1 MRCHLL
7 THCCSCTVQSAARAA
22 SSNVL
27 YTPTYI
33 TWSPEE
39 QRKGGGLAFEL
50 PPVLLPSTVGVALTI
65 FGPYLPP
72 LASFVHETVPVFQVR
87 SFLGGACFVGSS
99 ALVHRRGCSFSFGGV
114 VGVGGRGCGH
124 LLNIAE
130 FATDGL
136 RKQPKKVC
144 TEQELPHAPNEGPG
158 GCETTKRSKWKKHI

>member
-1 MRCHLL
+1 MMVSPTHSNTVSRTATTTAVPAHVAMKL

-39 QRKGGGLAFEL
+39 QRKGGEGGLAFEL

-65 FGPYLPP
+65 LGPYLPP
-72 LASFVHETVPVFQVR
+72 LASTVHETVPVFQVR
-87 SFLGGACFVGSS
+87 SFLGGACFVGAS

-114 VGVGGRGCGH
+114 VGVGGRG
-124 LLNIAE
+124 
-130 FATDGL
+130 
-136 RKQPKKVC
+136 
-144 TEQELPHAPNEGPG
+144 G
-158 GCETTKRSKWKKHI
+158 GGERRRR